1 MTVVATVN
9 AGKLTGEGRGVI
21 SELEWR
27 STTSLESAPYARK
40 FTTRSKRGKFG
51 KRRHEECE
59 IISPIVARK
68 TLSYLNPLRI

>member
-27 STTSLESAPYARK
+27 STTSLESAP
-40 FTTRSKRGKFG
+40 F
-51 KRRHEECE
+51 
-59 IISPIVARK
+59 
-68 TLSYLNPLRI
+68 PLVVNVGNLAKGDTKSVK